1 MERWGVEFYTGH
13 FYTRTAMRRG
23 RVHPLTKHFL
33 GFQKLPRRLGG
44 GEKEKERGQKEG
56 GRRKQREGWKD
67 RKKEGGE
74 KKERGRK
81 EGKEEGGGE
90 EGKKDGGEQEGWE
103 KLQSSPKG
111 F

>member
-67 RKKEGGE
+67 RKKEGRGE
-74 KKERGRK
+74 D
-81 EGKEEGGGE
+81 
-90 EGKKDGGEQEGWE
+90 GKKDGGGEQEGWE